1 MINIDSKS
9 LLSHHN
15 HQRNEIEV
23 LENNIM
29 ENSFKKKKIMENT
42 DMSQQL
48 EVVVQVVACE
58 YIF

>member
-1 MINIDSKS
+1 MINIDRKI

-15 HQRNEIEV
+15 HQRNKIEV
-23 LENNIM
+23 LQNNIM
-29 ENSFKKKKIMENT
+29 ENTE
-42 DMSQQL
+42 MSQQL